1 MQWNDYPG
9 GGHSIYT
16 RRQKEKVIDY
26 MKLSNPATL
35 GQDSILEAEIRK
47 KNISYFATSIVIQL
61 YSGRI

>member
-26 MKLSNPATL
+26 MKLSNSATL
-35 GQDSILEAEIRK
+35 GQDSILEAEIKRK
-47 KNISYFATSIVIQL
+47 FSYFTASIVIQL
-61 YSGRI
+61 N

>member
-9 GGHSIYT
+9 GGLSIYT

-35 GQDSILEAEIRK
+35 GQDSILEA
-47 KNISYFATSIVIQL
+47 KNKRF
-61 YSGRI
+61 

>member
-35 GQDSILEAEIRK
+35 GQDSILEAEMKR
-47 KNISYFATSIVIQL
+47 NISYFSASIVIQL
-61 YSGRI
+61 NWGRI

>member
-35 GQDSILEAEIRK
+35 GQDSILEAEIKRK
-47 KNISYFATSIVIQL
+47 FC
-61 YSGRI
+61 